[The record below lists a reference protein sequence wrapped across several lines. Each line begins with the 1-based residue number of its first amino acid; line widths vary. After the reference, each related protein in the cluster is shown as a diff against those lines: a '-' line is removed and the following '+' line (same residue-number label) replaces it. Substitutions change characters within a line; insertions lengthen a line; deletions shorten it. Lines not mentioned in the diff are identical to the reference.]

1 MVKVLGWSGAGCVDC
16 MLNTKHEITKP
27 EDLTGLKLRVPNVGQ
42 MAQVEAFGGAGV
54 VLAATIVHGRS
65 AGHR

>member
-1 MVKVLGWSGAGCVDC
+1 
-16 MLNTKHEITKP
+16 
-27 EDLTGLKLRVPNVGQ
+27 VPNVGQ